1 MFTWYLFADLE
12 SWQLFSSVS
21 PSSKRQ
27 QSRPRS
33 ELGGI
38 ISMKS
43 LQCRALADSCT
54 TSFIFQQSARRTV
67 QLKLV
72 LVACCQE
79 IATITCLLL
88 LCWNSS
94 TANHSGICA
103 ERYFKKSWTF
113 WSIFGSST
121 WLVMLVPF
129 GAQVHVP
136 LAHHIQGH
144 LMGQLCLAI
153 CLMSWQAQPSH
164 WVELR
169 CNRNLLHRFNIET
182 FDMFE
187 CLRYFLQVHSQML
200 ISWKLFVLTST
211 LKMLHDLF
219 GFFSRCG
226 SRIPC

>member
-1 MFTWYLFADLE
+1 M
-12 SWQLFSSVS
+12 S

-67 QLKLV
+67 PLKLV
-72 LVACCQE
+72 LAACCQE
-79 IATITCLLL
+79 ITTITCLLL
-88 LCWNSS
+88 LSWNSS
-94 TANHSGICA
+94 TANHSGIC
-103 ERYFKKSWTF
+103 
-113 WSIFGSST
+113 FGSST

-187 CLRYFLQVHSQML
+187 V
-200 ISWKLFVLTST
+200 
-211 LKMLHDLF
+211 
-219 GFFSRCG
+219 FS
-226 SRIPC
+226 SSSF